1 MRTQMSFAVAIRSKR
16 IRLAVVA
23 LLTGLSCLPFL
34 QHIFWLAD
42 EGVLLQG
49 AERLLRGERLYRDFF
64 EFLPPGGFLLTA
76 GWFGLTNVSFF
87 SARVLATFTFI
98 GIACVL
104 YSVMLRVSCN
114 TLASTVGV
122 VVFVVTSQGLLMQ
135 VSHHWFTTLFCISA
149 LFGSLIWI
157 NTHRLSWVILA
168 GLAGGAAT
176 MITPSRGALAVMAGL
191 LAHTDG
197 GRFNATALTHYVVA
211 VAVFPMLLIVYVAS
225 QGSLSAAFDNV
236 IVYPAVHYAN
246 IQSVPYGFGADAQ
259 NMPLKVIFPVAA
271 VLAMVHVARD
281 WRAALRDRTLHVCA
295 AFALA
300 AFAGLLVRPDTAHIA
315 FAAPLVL
322 PLILYSGRRSLTVFR
337 SLQLATMA
345 AVVFVMAPP
354 TAVLL
359 IKAYLVIRTP
369 VIETPRGGV
378 RILPA
383 LRADLI
389 IRRVADLPVD
399 STIFYYP
406 HEPLLAFLTARGHPS
421 KLDIFVPNYTTP
433 NQFEEECRAVMR
445 SADWVVID
453 QLAIDNWQR
462 FFPAMRDPMPP
473 ERTLF
478 ESAIERSFSLV
489 ANEGAFELRK
499 ASMRDESICSDVSGR
514 SRKNPP

>member
-1 MRTQMSFAVAIRSKR
+1 MSFAVAIRSKR
-16 IRLAVVA
+16 IWLAAVA
-23 LLTGLSCLPFL
+23 LLSGMSCLPFL
-34 QHIFWLAD
+34 RSIFWLAD

-104 YSVMLRVSCN
+104 YCVTFRVSCN
-114 TLASTVGV
+114 TLASTVAV

-135 VSHHWFTTLFCISA
+135 VSHHWFTTLFCVSA
-149 LFGSLIWI
+149 FLGALVWI
-157 NTHRLSWVILA
+157 DTHRLSWVILA

-176 MITPSRGALAVMAGL
+176 MTTPTRGALALMAGL
-191 LAHTDG
+191 LALTDG
-197 GRFNATALTHYVVA
+197 RRFNATALTHYVGAAA
-211 VAVFPMLLIVYVAS
+211 VLPALFTVYLAF
-225 QGSLSAAFDNV
+225 QGALGPAFDSV
-236 IVYPAVHYAN
+236 VVYPALHYAD

-259 NMPLKVIFPVAA
+259 NMPLNFIFPVAA
-271 VLAMVHVARD
+271 YLAMVHVARD
-281 WRAALRDRTLHVCA
+281 WRVALRDRTLHVCS

-315 FAAPLVL
+315 FAAPLVV
-322 PLILYSGRRSLTVFR
+322 PLILYSGRRFLTAFR
-337 SLQLATMA
+337 SLQFATMA
-345 AVVFVMAPP
+345 AVVFVMALP
-354 TAVLL
+354 TAILL
-359 IKAYLVIRTP
+359 MKAYLVIRTP

-378 RILPA
+378 RFVREDA
-383 LRADLI
+383 KLI

-453 QLAIDNWQR
+453 QLAIDSWQR
-462 FFPAMRDPMPP
+462 FFPAIRDPMPP

-499 ASMRDESICSDVSGR
+499 ASMRDESICSDASGR
-514 SRKNPP
+514 SGKNPP

>member
-1 MRTQMSFAVAIRSKR
+1 MSFAVAIRSKR

-34 QHIFWLAD
+34 RGIFWLAD

-64 EFLPPGGFLLTA
+64 EFLPPGGFLLAA
-76 GWFGLTNVSFF
+76 GWFGLTNVSLF

-104 YSVMLRVSCN
+104 YSVTVRVSCN
-114 TLASTVGV
+114 TLASTVAV
-122 VVFVVTSQGLLMQ
+122 VVFVVTSQGVLMQ

-157 NTHRLSWVILA
+157 DTHRLSWVILA

-176 MITPSRGALAVMAGL
+176 MITPTRGALAVMAGL
-191 LAHTDG
+191 LALTDG

-211 VAVFPMLLIVYVAS
+211 VAVFPMLLIVYAAS
-225 QGSLSAAFDNV
+225 QGSLSPAFDNV
-236 IVYPAVHYAN
+236 IVWPAVHYAN

-259 NMPLKVIFPVAA
+259 NMPLNFIFQVAA
-271 VLAMVHVARD
+271 FLAVVHVARD

-300 AFAGLLVRPDTAHIA
+300 AFAGLSVRPDTVHIA
-315 FAAPLVL
+315 YATPLVL
-322 PLILYSGRRSLTVFR
+322 PLILYSGRRLVADFR

-345 AVVFVMAPP
+345 AVVFVMALP
-354 TAVLL
+354 TATLL
-359 IKAYLVIRTP
+359 IKAYVVIRAP
-369 VIETPRGGV
+369 VIETPRGGIRV
-378 RILPA
+378 FRE
-383 LRADLI
+383 DVKLI

-406 HEPLLAFLTARGHPS
+406 HDPLLAFLTARGNAS
-421 KLDIFVPNYTTP
+421 KLDIFIPNYTTP
-433 NQFEEECRAVMR
+433 NQFEEECRAVIR

-453 QLAIDNWQR
+453 QLTINSWQR
-462 FFPAMRDPMPP
+462 WFPAMRDPMPP
-473 ERTLF
+473 ERVLF
-478 ESAIERSFSLV
+478 ESAIERSFRLV
-489 ANEGAFELRK
+489 ANEGLFDLRK
-499 ASMRDESICSDVSGR
+499 ASMRDESICSDVSGP

>member
-1 MRTQMSFAVAIRSKR
+1 MSLAVAIPGKR

-23 LLTGLSCLPFL
+23 LLSGLSCLPFL
-34 QHIFWLAD
+34 RSIFWLAD

-49 AERLLRGERLYRDFF
+49 AERLLRGEKLYRDFF
-64 EFLPPGGFLLTA
+64 EILPPGGFLLTA
-76 GWFGLTNVSFF
+76 GWFGLTDVSFS

-104 YSVMLRVSCN
+104 YSVTLRVSCN
-114 TLASTVGV
+114 TLASTVTV

-135 VSHHWFTTLFCISA
+135 VSHHWFTTLFCVSA
-149 LFGSLIWI
+149 FLGVLVWI
-157 NTHRLSWVILA
+157 DTHRLSWVILA

-176 MITPSRGALAVMAGL
+176 MTTPTRGALALMAGL
-191 LAHTDG
+191 LAFTDG
-197 GRFNATALTHYVVA
+197 RRFNTTALTHYVGAAA
-211 VAVFPMLLIVYVAS
+211 VLPVLFTVYLTF
-225 QGSLSAAFDNV
+225 QGALRPAFDSV
-236 IVYPAVHYAN
+236 VVYPALHYAD

-259 NMPLKVIFPVAA
+259 NIPLIVIFPVAA
-271 VLAMVHVARD
+271 FLATVHVARD
-281 WRAALRDRTLHVCA
+281 WRGALRDRTLHVCA

-300 AFAGLLVRPDTAHIA
+300 AFAGLLVRPDIAHIA
-315 FAAPLVL
+315 FAAPLVV
-322 PLILYSGRRSLTVFR
+322 PLVLYSGRRSLADFR
-337 SLQLATMA
+337 SLRFATMA
-345 AVVFVMAPP
+345 AVVFVMALP
-354 TAVLL
+354 TAILL
-359 IKAYLVIRTP
+359 IKACLVIRWP

-389 IRRVADLPVD
+389 IRRVADLPLD

-406 HEPLLAFLTARGHPS
+406 HEPLLAFLTAHAHPS

-433 NQFEEECRAVMR
+433 NQFQEECRAVMR

-453 QLAIDNWQR
+453 QLSIDNWQR

-473 ERTLF
+473 ERALF

-499 ASMRDESICSDVSGR
+499 ASMRDESFCSDVSGG
-514 SRKNPP
+514 SGKNPP

>member
-1 MRTQMSFAVAIRSKR
+1 MQTRMSFAVAIRSKR

-34 QHIFWLAD
+34 RGIFWLAD

-64 EFLPPGGFLLTA
+64 EFLPPGGFLLAA
-76 GWFGLTNVSFF
+76 GWFGLTNVSLF

-104 YSVMLRVSCN
+104 YSVTLRVSCN
-114 TLASTVGV
+114 TLASTAV
-122 VVFVVTSQGLLMQ
+122 VVFVVTSQGVLMQ

-149 LFGSLIWI
+149 LFGALIWI
-157 NTHRLSWVILA
+157 DTHRLSWVILA

-176 MITPSRGALAVMAGL
+176 MITPTRGALAVMAGL
-191 LAHTDG
+191 LALTDG

-211 VAVFPMLLIVYVAS
+211 VAVFPMLLIVYAVS

-236 IVYPAVHYAN
+236 IVWPAVHYAN

-259 NMPLKVIFPVAA
+259 NMPLNFIFQVAA
-271 VLAMVHVARD
+271 FLAVVHVARD

-300 AFAGLLVRPDTAHIA
+300 AFAGLSVRPDTVHIA
-315 FAAPLVL
+315 YATPLVL
-322 PLILYSGRRSLTVFR
+322 PLILYSGRRLVADFR

-345 AVVFVMAPP
+345 AVVFVMALP
-354 TAVLL
+354 TATLL
-359 IKAYLVIRTP
+359 IKAYVVIRAP
-369 VIETPRGGV
+369 VIETPRGGIRV
-378 RILPA
+378 FRE
-383 LRADLI
+383 DVKLI

-406 HEPLLAFLTARGHPS
+406 HDPLLAFLTARGNAS
-421 KLDIFVPNYTTP
+421 KLDIFIPNYTTP
-433 NQFEEECRAVMR
+433 NQFEEECRAVIR

-453 QLAIDNWQR
+453 QLTINSWQR
-462 FFPAMRDPMPP
+462 WFPAMRDPMPP
-473 ERTLF
+473 ERVLF

-489 ANEGAFELRK
+489 ANEGLFDLRK
-499 ASMRDESICSDVSGR
+499 ASMRDESICSDVSGP

>member
-1 MRTQMSFAVAIRSKR
+1 MRTQMSFAVAMRSKR
-16 IRLAVVA
+16 IRLAAVA
-23 LLTGLSCLPFL
+23 LLSGMSCLPFL
-34 QHIFWLAD
+34 RSIFWLAD

-98 GIACVL
+98 GIACGL
-104 YSVMLRVSCN
+104 YSVTLRVSCN
-114 TLASTVGV
+114 TLASTVSV
-122 VVFVVTSQGLLMQ
+122 VVFVITSQGLLMQ

-149 LFGSLIWI
+149 LFGSLLWI

-176 MITPSRGALAVMAGL
+176 MITPTRGALAVMAGL
-191 LAHTDG
+191 LALTDG
-197 GRFNATALTHYVVA
+197 GRFNTTALTHYVVA
-211 VAVFPMLLIVYVAS
+211 VAVFPMLLIIFIAS

-246 IQSVPYGFGADAQ
+246 VNSVPFGFGADVQ
-259 NMPLKVIFPVAA
+259 NMPLNLIFPVAA
-271 VLAMVHVARD
+271 VLAMVHVACD

-300 AFAGLLVRPDTAHIA
+300 AFAGLLVRPDTVHIA
-315 FAAPLVL
+315 YAAPLVL
-322 PLILYSGRRSLTVFR
+322 PLILYSGRRFLTAFR
-337 SLQLATMA
+337 SLRFATMA
-345 AVVFVMAPP
+345 AVVFVMALP
-354 TAVLL
+354 TALL
-359 IKAYLVIRTP
+359 LTKAYLVIRTP

-378 RILPA
+378 RLFREDA
-383 LRADLI
+383 KLI
-389 IRRVADLPVD
+389 IRRIADLPVD

-421 KLDIFVPNYTTP
+421 KLDIFLPNYTTP

-453 QLAIDNWQR
+453 QLAIDSWQR
-462 FFPAMRDPMPP
+462 DYPVMRDPMPP
-473 ERTLF
+473 ERIVF
-478 ESAIERSFSLV
+478 ESAIERSFNLV
-489 ANEGAFELRK
+489 ANVGAFDLRK
-499 ASMRDESICSDVSGR
+499 AATRDESICSDISGR
-514 SRKNPP
+514 SGTNPS